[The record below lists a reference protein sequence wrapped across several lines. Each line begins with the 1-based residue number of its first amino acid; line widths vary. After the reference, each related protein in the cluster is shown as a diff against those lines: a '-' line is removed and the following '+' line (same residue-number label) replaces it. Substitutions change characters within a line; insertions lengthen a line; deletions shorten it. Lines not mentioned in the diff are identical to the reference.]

1 MAITYKVQRRRWP
14 KTKYLSTQGCQ
25 RRQLKQCPRCSLGM
39 TGFADAAC
47 CTQNPGL
54 KQLRVIDQPMLVNC
68 LLSPPKV
75 RSNGVFRR
83 LLALLCMVCPTLLEA
98 AQYAFHRFF
107 SSGASN
113 GIQPGLYPHSMIDLD
128 RDNVFLLLYVM

>member
-1 MAITYKVQRRRWP
+1 M
-14 KTKYLSTQGCQ
+14 G
-25 RRQLKQCPRCSLGM
+25 
-39 TGFADAAC
+39 GFADAAC

-54 KQLRVIDQPMLVNC
+54 KQLSVIDQRMPVNC
-68 LLSPPKV
+68 FESPKGLKQW
-75 RSNGVFRR
+75 SFRR

-107 SSGASN
+107 SSDASN

-128 RDNVFLLLYVM
+128 RDNIFLLLYVM